1 MSGEIPKEWY
11 FITPPQ
17 NVSWSKG
24 SKMNVIEPYGTNNP
38 YVNYGTTQLRQL
50 KLGQAMLEGFSNG
63 GKVVEN
69 NITELEACMRMVLNS
84 DDGFAAPYVWNVYAG
99 GKSYGQ
105 YVITN
110 VNVDESIRNTAG
122 QANRAMVDVDFQQV
136 SPYQVSSGI
145 DITADAISGNISQ
158 DAQDWSQ
165 NQGKDEGKAQDGKVN
180 GDKNNNKPGN
190 NSGGGADVPGP
201 GAGSDSLV
209 DGIQGKYP

>member
-1 MSGEIPKEWY
+1 MT
-11 FITPPQ
+11 FIL
-17 NVSWSKG
+17 
-24 SKMNVIEPYGTNNP
+24 EPYGTNNP

-50 KLGQAMLEGFSNG
+50 KLGQAMLEGFSDG

-105 YVITN
+105 YVITS
-110 VNVDESIRNTAG
+110 VNVDESIRNVAG
-122 QANRAMVDVDFQQV
+122 QANRATVDVDFQQV

-158 DAQDWSQ
+158 DAQDWSA
-165 NQGKDEGKAQDGKVN
+165 NQGKDQAKDQDNKVN
-180 GDKNNNKPGN
+180 DSKNPDAN
-190 NSGGGADVPGP
+190 GGGGNQGGDAPGA

-209 DGIQGKYP
+209 EGIQGKYPPR